1 MDPADVILAAM
12 VTMLGLAGKAEATSA
27 SLVAYVMTSKQ
38 LEIILLE
45 AVRDIVLS
53 LADFTAA
60 AFVLRVDALKVRKVR
75 RPSARPQ

>member
-1 MDPADVILAAM
+1 MDSDVILAVM
-12 VTMLGLAGKAEATSA
+12 LEMLGLAGKVEATSA
-27 SLVAYVMTSKQ
+27 SLVAYFRISTQ

-53 LADFTAA
+53 LADFTTAT
-60 AFVLRVDALKVRKVR
+60 FVLRVDAWKVRKVR